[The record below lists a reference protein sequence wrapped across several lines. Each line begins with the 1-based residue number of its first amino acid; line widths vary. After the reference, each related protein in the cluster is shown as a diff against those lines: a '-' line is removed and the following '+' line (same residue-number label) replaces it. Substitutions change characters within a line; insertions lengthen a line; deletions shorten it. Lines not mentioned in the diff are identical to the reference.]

1 MNQFQRDVL
10 KQIKDG
16 IDRARHEGV
25 LVEYPRGALIDGE
38 WVEWPFDSACYLDRP
53 GREALQRD
61 DMGIGAAQGQGG
73 IAGEEG

>member
-38 WVEWPFDSACYLDRP
+38 WVEWPFDAWDRP
-53 GREALQRD
+53 IVRLGNLNGEAL
-61 DMGIGAAQGQGG
+61 
-73 IAGEEG
+73 